1 MKYTSSHA
9 VTANRCNGGVS
20 DYCKRMETHQ
30 RTADEMREQHTQRTE
45 TGVLT
50 QWPDAQTLRQ
60 HGHELELAQHCFDA
74 AQDCMKYA
82 HKAQWKAAH
91 HAALCAIKDHR
102 PALID
107 TAQLQVLTLAEV
119 AQRHAV
125 TSRSGHAPPT
135 QLHCHRSVLA
145 TCHASNAPGAVG
157 LSLITLEN
165 SNSP

>member
-1 MKYTSSHA
+1 MKYTSPHA
-9 VTANRCNGGVS
+9 VTAKRLHRGVS
-20 DYCKRMETHQ
+20 DYHELGKTHGH
-30 RTADEMREQHTQRTE
+30 TADEMAEQYTQRTE

-50 QWPDAQTLRQ
+50 QWPNYQTLRQ

-91 HAALCAIKDHR
+91 HAALCAIKDS
-102 PALID
+102 AAGLIE
-107 TAQLQVLTLAEV
+107 TAQSLVLSLAEV
-119 AQRHAV
+119 AQQHREH
-125 TSRSGHAPPT
+125 SHRKHSPPGRSFT
-135 QLHCHRSVLA
+135 RSVLS